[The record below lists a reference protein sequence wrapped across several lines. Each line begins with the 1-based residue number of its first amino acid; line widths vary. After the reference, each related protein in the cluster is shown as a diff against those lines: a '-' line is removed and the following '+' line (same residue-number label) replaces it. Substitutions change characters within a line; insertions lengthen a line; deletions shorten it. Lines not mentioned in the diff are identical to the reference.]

1 MSVATTLSSGKRVS
15 ASRMLGGARL
25 CCSGDA
31 ARVLGAHHFSGRV
44 AAFVAQSW
52 APAGVLAALADHFY
66 YAVCAPL
73 GALLADAAFL
83 DAYARAPDRLLYAVC
98 VGAPAS
104 ADGCAFAWLPDG
116 TLVLSVDAGTYAQL
130 GVQAPRTPRF
140 NARAREV
147 RSGRRFVRVN
157 VRAPAFRPGRP
168 LHDALVAAL
177 SAPRARPLRFALC
190 CTDRAGRA
198 LDVVFPHAVT
208 AAPARCRCVRV
219 PAPAPLFASR
229 TVLQPTRADV
239 LRACFPATTADTAVS
254 TAEPP
259 SQRPRTEHNSS
270 SSSSDEGKDED
281 TVEET
286 RRQVLKW
293 AGLCVACPAAVAR
306 DTMALTRPET
316 HLDARHVA
324 TVERDGWLVAWDGLV
339 PGSTAAALWAALR
352 RCVAGDEEDAK
363 GQEAAGAEQS
373 PAARLRR
380 GSREPWGCVYAWGVH
395 SAPVCWRAFEHEELM
410 GQGENDV
417 VAFVARGDGDSDG
430 DSGAEDTEAA
440 LRSVAFLAVSAHDEF
455 SGIA

>member
-1 MSVATTLSSGKRVS
+1 MSVATTLSSGKGVS

-25 CCSGDA
+25 CSSGDA
-31 ARVLGAHHFSGRV
+31 GRVLGAHHFSGRV

-52 APAGVLAALADHFY
+52 AAARVEAALAGHFY

-83 DAYARAPDRLLYAVC
+83 DAYARAPDRALYAVC
-98 VGAPAS
+98 AGAPAS

-198 LDVVFPHAVT
+198 LDVVFPPAV
-208 AAPARCRCVRV
+208 AAAATTPCRCVRV
-219 PAPAPLFASR
+219 PCRRAPAPAFASR
-229 TVLQPTRADV
+229 TVLQPTRTDV
-239 LRACFPATTADTAVS
+239 LRACFPAAGA
-254 TAEPP
+254 APP
-259 SQRPRTEHNSS
+259 PAQRARR
-270 SSSSDEGKDED
+270 DEESGDVD
-281 TVEET
+281 GDVDET
-286 RRQVLKW
+286 RRQLLKW
-293 AGLCVACPAAVAR
+293 AGLCVACPAVVAR

-316 HLDARHVA
+316 HLDARHLA

-339 PGSTAAALWAALR
+339 PGTTARALWAAVR
-352 RCVAGDEEDAK
+352 ACVAGEGDEEEEEDSNSS
-363 GQEAAGAEQS
+363 AAET

-380 GSREPWGCVYAWGVH
+380 GTREPWGCVYAWGVH

-417 VAFVARGDGDSDG
+417 VAFVAREDDGDGGSAAA
-430 DSGAEDTEAA
+430 AEDA